1 MHVSVVFHW
10 RLGQVMGATV
20 RRDRCRAYARSVRA
34 GMFEHMD
41 RDAIEEDG
49 RRDQDRSRVENA
61 GADDLGTDD
70 QEFSSIEDVGALPSE
85 NPAVDDV

>member
-1 MHVSVVFHW
+1 M
-10 RLGQVMGATV
+10 
-20 RRDRCRAYARSVRA
+20 
-34 GMFEHMD
+34 
-41 RDAIEEDG
+41 EEEG